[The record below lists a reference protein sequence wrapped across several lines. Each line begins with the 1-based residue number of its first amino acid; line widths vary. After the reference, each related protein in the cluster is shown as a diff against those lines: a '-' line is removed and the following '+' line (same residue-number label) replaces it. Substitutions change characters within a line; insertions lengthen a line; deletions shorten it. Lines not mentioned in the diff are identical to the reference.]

1 MLEHEIIPRTSKFNI
16 FFRKIYSN
24 DKVRNQK
31 FQKIKTK
38 LFNKIIQTVF
48 YTNTFKNI
56 LKFQVWGCREE
67 LLSCKWCLY
76 IFELMLV

>member
-31 FQKIKTK
+31 FQKKKDKNNSIK
-38 LFNKIIQTVF
+38 
-48 YTNTFKNI
+48 
-56 LKFQVWGCREE
+56 
-67 LLSCKWCLY
+67 
-76 IFELMLV
+76 